1 MQSFGGRYVDAVQL
15 HVGLALLP
23 LRIADFV
30 VLALRGH
37 VDDALVFG
45 LEHCNGPGAIDVV
58 LVVAGAAPE
67 HRFLALAVFHVAIEV
82 QHQDRVA
89 ARRCLV
95 VEVAALQNRNTCAWG
110 GEDQKENEKM
120 GKGEIVALDA
130 LYGAGYFHL
139 SSEYKWQQTLHIVF
153 VCWSV
158 GDSIRNGP
166 YSRRFVY

>member
-1 MQSFGGRYVDAVQL
+1 MQLFGGRYVDAVHL
-15 HVGLALLP
+15 HVGLVLQP

-30 VLALRGH
+30 VLPLRGH

-58 LVVAGAAPE
+58 LIVAGAAPE

-95 VEVAALQNRNTCAWG
+95 VEVATLQNRNACAWARG
-110 GEDQKENEKM
+110 DQKKRKKRGKI
-120 GKGEIVALDA
+120 GKGEIVALDV
-130 LYGAGYFHL
+130 LYGAGYYR
-139 SSEYKWQQTLHIVF
+139 YK
-153 VCWSV
+153 
-158 GDSIRNGP
+158 
-166 YSRRFVY
+166 